1 MAECLFCKIAAKE
14 IPAEIVY
21 EDDDAVGF
29 LDAHPIAP
37 GHTLVIP
44 RRHVATL
51 RDLPEELVGPV
62 FRAVGRIARMLVRA
76 LAPDGISYGINEGA
90 VTGQTI
96 EHLHIHL
103 APRFANDG
111 GRSFH
116 SIVQNPPAENLKII
130 AEKIR
135 KQSWHSR

>member
-1 MAECLFCKIAAKE
+1 MSECLFCKIAAKE

-21 EDDDAVGF
+21 EDEHAVGF
-29 LDAHPIAP
+29 LDVNPIAP
-37 GHTLVIP
+37 GHTLVVP
-44 RRHVATL
+44 KRHAATL
-51 RDLPEELVGPV
+51 RDLPEELAGPV
-62 FRAVGRIARMLVRA
+62 FRAVGRIARMLVRG

-111 GRSFH
+111 GKSFH
-116 SIVQNPPAENLKII
+116 SIVHNPPRDDLATI
-130 AEKIR
+130 AERIR
-135 KQSWHSR
+135 RQSWR